1 MGNLH
6 ENFMLFACRS
16 PSLLRCPSP
25 HCRKRSCCAPASP
38 LVEILNPMG
47 FFCSCCCF
55 EKVMGPGSC
64 LLKKKEK
71 KKVGLWS
78 PGWLF
83 DSSGHVETSEVCSGP
98 IKDQKNN
105 PFKKLWICR
114 KSASQ
119 FWSKG
124 VDQTGLWYLDIKLNL
139 SLS

>member
-64 LLKKKEK
+64 LLKKKK
-71 KKVGLWS
+71 KKKKLDFGVLGGFLTALAMLKLQKFALV
-78 PGWLF
+78 PLKIRKTTPLKNFGYAGNLLP
-83 DSSGHVETSEVCSGP
+83 SSGAKGWTKLVSGT
-98 IKDQKNN
+98 
-105 PFKKLWICR
+105 W
-114 KSASQ
+114 
-119 FWSKG
+119 
-124 VDQTGLWYLDIKLNL
+124 T
-139 SLS
+139 